1 MKAFLSSLL
10 FLLLATTGFC
20 QAQIEDFLNGQV
32 SGKNIFLEYDY
43 AAMLDSIDAL
53 NLELSSIDWGVY
65 TQIRESILGE
75 HPLDESGW
83 SVAVSNDGQII
94 AIGGLKNDDAGANS
108 GHVRVYSWEES
119 SAEWQQMGLDING
132 LSAGDGCGRSVS
144 LSADG
149 TVLAVGANGNDSFAS
164 NSGHTRVFSWD
175 GSDWQQMGLDIYGEL
190 SGDYSGFSVSLA
202 ADGNSVAIGSPT
214 NGTATNGTARVF
226 GWDGD
231 NLTWSQVGANING
244 EDIGDQFGVSV
255 SLSSD
260 GSILSVG
267 ASLNDGS
274 GVDAGHVRIYE
285 LTNSNAWSQLGGD
298 IDGELTDDR
307 SGYSV
312 SLSAD
317 GSKVAV
323 GAVKNDDNGDR
334 SGHVKVYQWNTT
346 SEEWDQLGMSIPGE
360 AAYDWSGWSVAL
372 SLDGNR
378 LAISSTYNDD
388 NGTNAGHVRV
398 YSWDVDS
405 GAWLQYG
412 DDIDGEVSGDESGWS
427 VDLSADG
434 NVLVIGSPGNDDNG
448 TDSGHVRI
456 MVAN

>member
-1 MKAFLSSLL
+1 MKAILSSLL
-10 FLLLATTGFC
+10 FLLLATTVFC
-20 QAQIEDFLNGQV
+20 QAQLEDFLNGQV
-32 SGKNIFLEYDY
+32 SGNNIFLGYDY
-43 AAMLDSIDAL
+43 TAMLDSIDAL
-53 NLELSSIDWGVY
+53 NLELSSVDWGVY

-83 SVAVSNDGQII
+83 SVAVSNDGQIL
-94 AIGGLKNDDAGANS
+94 AIGALKNDDAGTNA

-132 LSAGDGCGRSVS
+132 LSSGDGCGRSVS

-202 ADGNSVAIGSPT
+202 ADGTSVAIGSPT
-214 NGTATNGTARVF
+214 NGTVANGTARVF
-226 GWDGD
+226 GWDSD

-244 EDIGDQFGVSV
+244 ENTGDQFGVSV

-260 GSILSVG
+260 GNILSVG

-274 GVDAGHVRIYE
+274 GVNAGHVRIYE
-285 LTNSNAWSQLGGD
+285 LTNSNVWSQLGGD

-434 NVLVIGSPGNDDNG
+434 DVLVIGSPGNDDNG